1 MNRSLLTFGF
11 IAVLSV
17 CSGFKPLPTTC
28 SRAVYFGDP
37 TQDICVGRGVCK
49 NTHSVS
55 DNPGSIPVTF
65 SVLQSDPNILIM
77 SFSLSNLEANQESQ
91 VAYFTDASH
100 SYNFTTVYEI
110 PSDIVQELGLQSGA
124 SINPNSPSVVEING
138 DVVTNYITYSHN

>member
-1 MNRSLLTFGF
+1 MNRSLLTVGF
-11 IAVLSV
+11 IALLSV

-49 NTHSVS
+49 NNYSVA
-55 DNPGSIPVTF
+55 DVPGSIPVTF
-65 SVLQSDPNILIM
+65 SLLESDPNVLIM
-77 SFSLSNLEANQESQ
+77 TFSLSDLESNQESQ

-100 SYNFTTVYEI
+100 SYNFASTYEI
-110 PSDIVQELGLQSGA
+110 PADMAQQLNLQPGA
-124 SINPNSPSVVEING
+124 SIKPNSPSVVEING